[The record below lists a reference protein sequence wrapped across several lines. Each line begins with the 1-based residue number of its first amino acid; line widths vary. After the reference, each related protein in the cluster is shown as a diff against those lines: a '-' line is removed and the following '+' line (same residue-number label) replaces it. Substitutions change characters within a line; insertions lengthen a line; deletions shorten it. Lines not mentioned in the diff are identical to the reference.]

1 MKSIEEMSIEDLL
14 YRVRYSILPC
24 YGQEILSRFAGKD
37 TRIAELEKLPQI
49 KYIYGLITKIAELEK
64 ENERLILKN
73 NWYHEEHAKEM
84 NKRIELEKYRMF
96 FEIWQKKI

>member
-24 YGQEILSRFAGKD
+24 YGQEILDRFAGKD
-37 TRIAELEKLPQI
+37 ARL
-49 KYIYGLITKIAELEK
+49 AELEK

>member
-1 MKSIEEMSIEDLL
+1 MKSIEELLEIIKGVDMDLWDNVEQEA
-14 YRVRYSILPC
+14 YD
-24 YGQEILSRFAGKD
+24 EILSRFAGKD
-37 TRIAELEKLPQI
+37 ARL
-49 KYIYGLITKIAELEK
+49 AELEK